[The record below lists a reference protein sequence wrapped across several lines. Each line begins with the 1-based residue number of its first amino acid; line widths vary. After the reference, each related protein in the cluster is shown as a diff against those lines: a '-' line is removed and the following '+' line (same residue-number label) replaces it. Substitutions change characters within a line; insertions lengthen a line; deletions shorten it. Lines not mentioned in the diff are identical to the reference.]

1 MKKTSS
7 GIFRRIGILIFI
19 IVSGLSILF
28 IIVTYMATVDYYRS
42 STQILNRDVAAH
54 IAKFSSPYGPHGI
67 NKKKA
72 DSVFYNAMIVS
83 PNVEVYFLDTT
94 GKVLYYHAA
103 DSLIKVRQVP
113 LENIRQYLQ
122 TPTTEI
128 TDVDPKD
135 PDHPKIFSAAEVWS
149 GKKMI
154 GYIYVILI
162 SKQYRNVADIVFK
175 SKAGGLA
182 IKVFC
187 IIILTTVIFGLL
199 YTSRLQSRFNRVIAV
214 LERFK
219 DGDLNVRFDT
229 DSRDEFY
236 PISDAFNKM
245 AVMLEANF
253 KQQKELENER
263 QNFLVNISHDLRT
276 PLAVA
281 RGYAETMLLENP
293 GYTSR
298 EKQHLELILGKIQ
311 MVEKLVLQLFELSK
325 TESVSFVPL
334 KEPFIFSEILQEN
347 LAGTQLQANRKK
359 VALMCLDCED
369 TSYINADAGMME
381 RVIQNL
387 LENAVKYTAENGNI
401 TVRLAHGP
409 GSLLLHIANTGLPL
423 SDELI
428 FWINDQEASG
438 LTNRPANTGLGLA
451 LVKSILKLHGFKL
464 TAGVSGSGQNFFTV
478 KMTVFH
484 TGQTL

>member
-1 MKKTSS
+1 
-7 GIFRRIGILIFI
+7 
-19 IVSGLSILF
+19 
-28 IIVTYMATVDYYRS
+28 MATVDYYRS
-42 STQILNRDVAAH
+42 STQILNKEVAAH
-54 IAKFSSPYGPHGI
+54 IAKFSSPYGPNGI

-83 PNVEVYFLDTT
+83 PNVEVYFLDTA
-94 GKVLYYHAA
+94 GKVIDYHAA

-113 LENIRQYLQ
+113 LKNIKQYLQ

-135 PDHPKIFSAAEVWS
+135 PGNPKIFSAAEVWN
-149 GKKMI
+149 GKKLI
-154 GYIYVILI
+154 GYIYVILV

-187 IIILTTVIFGLL
+187 IVILTTIIFGLL

-219 DGDLNVRFDT
+219 DGDLNVRFDANK
-229 DSRDEFY
+229 RDEFY

-245 AVMLEANF
+245 AVMLETNF
-253 KQQKELENER
+253 NKQKELENER
-263 QNFLVNISHDLRT
+263 QNFLINISHDLRT

-281 RGYAETMLLENP
+281 RGYAETLLLENP

-298 EKQHLELILGKIQ
+298 QIQQLELVLSKIQ

-325 TESVSFVPL
+325 TESVSFVPV

-347 LAGTQLQANRKK
+347 LAGTQLQASHKK
-359 VALMCLDCED
+359 VALICVDCEN

-387 LENAVKYTAENGNI
+387 LENAVKYTAENGSI
-401 TVRLAHGP
+401 TVTLAHES
-409 GSLLLHIANTGLPL
+409 GSLLLYITNSGLPL

-428 FWINDQEASG
+428 SWINNNEVTG
-438 LTNRPANTGLGLA
+438 FVNRPANTGLGLA
-451 LVKSILKLHGFKL
+451 LVKSILKLHDFKL
-464 TAGVSGSGQNFFTV
+464 TAGVSRSGQNSFTV
-478 KMTVFH
+478 KMAVFH
-484 TGQTL
+484 PA

>member
-1 MKKTSS
+1 MKRASTD
-7 GIFRRIGILIFI
+7 IFRRIGILLFI
-19 IVSGLSILF
+19 IVSALSILF

-42 STQILNRDVAAH
+42 STQILNKEVAAH
-54 IAKFSSPYGPHGI
+54 IAKFSSPFGHNGI
-67 NKKKA
+67 NKQKA

-113 LENIRQYLQ
+113 LENIKQYLQ

-135 PDHPKIFSAAEVWS
+135 PGNPKIFSAAEVWN
-149 GKKMI
+149 GKKLI
-154 GYIYVILI
+154 GYIYVILV
-162 SKQYRNVADIVFK
+162 SKQYRNVADVVFK

-187 IIILTTVIFGLL
+187 IVILTTVIFSLL
-199 YTSRLQSRFNRVIAV
+199 YTSRLQGRFNRVIAV

-219 DGDLNVRFDT
+219 DGDLNIRFDANK
-229 DSRDEFY
+229 RDEFY

-245 AVMLEANF
+245 AAMLGANF
-253 KQQKELENER
+253 NKQKELENER

-281 RGYAETMLLENP
+281 RGYSETLLLNKTDFTIQEI
-293 GYTSR
+293 
-298 EKQHLELILGKIQ
+298 QQLELVLSKIQ

-325 TESVSFVPL
+325 TESVSFVPA

-347 LAGTQLQANRKK
+347 LAGTQLQASRKK
-359 VALMCLDCED
+359 VTLICLDCED
-369 TSYINADAGMME
+369 TAYINADAGMME

-387 LENAVKYTAENGNI
+387 LENAVKYTGENGTI
-401 TVRLAHGP
+401 TVSLTHETD
-409 GSLLLHIANTGLPL
+409 SLLLHIINTGLPL
-423 SDELI
+423 SNELI
-428 FWINDQEASG
+428 SWVNNNEITG
-438 LTNRPANTGLGLA
+438 LINRPANAGLGLA
-451 LVKSILKLHGFKL
+451 LVKSILKLHNFKL
-464 TAGVSGSGQNFFTV
+464 AASVSEPGQNLFTI
-478 KMTVFH
+478 KMAVFSP
-484 TGQTL
+484 GQVL